1 MAQVQIITKQF
12 TNEETGRV
20 IDYER
25 LAIIGN
31 IDGLPYTLEIKLSPA
46 ETIAAKMLLV
56 SGGTPATVATRKA
69 NEQEAPH
76 VSRNADLLS
85 DDNIGNLFD

>member
-31 IDGLPYTLEIKLSPA
+31 IDGLPYTLELKLQPA
-46 ETIAAKMLLV
+46 ELIAAKMLLGA
-56 SGGTPATVATRKA
+56 SGNAATVGTRKA
-69 NEQEAPH
+69 TGDEAPH
-76 VSRNADLLS
+76 VSRNSDILS
-85 DDNIGNLFD
+85 DDNIGSLFD

>member
-1 MAQVQIITKQF
+1 MAQVQIIKKQF

-31 IDGLPYTLEIKLSPA
+31 IDGLPYTLELKLEPA
-46 ETIAAKMLLV
+46 ELIAAKMLLASNGNV
-56 SGGTPATVATRKA
+56 STVETRKA
-69 NEQEAPH
+69 NSDETPH
-76 VSRNADLLS
+76 VSRSSDILS
-85 DDNIGNLFD
+85 DDNIGSLFD